1 MASLKDIRLRIDST
15 KNTQQITKAMK
26 LVSAAKLRRAQHN
39 ITNMRPYAVTL
50 KKVIANIAATQ
61 KVSHPLMSQSDV
73 NSTSVG
79 TDNKAKKVLLV
90 VLTSDRGLCGG
101 FNTNII
107 KFTEKYKQDH
117 TASLEKLDFI
127 FIGKRGLDY
136 FSKRNVAP
144 VESFLKLD
152 KEISYSLAK
161 NIAEKL
167 IKYFLDGSYD
177 EIRLVYNEFKSAISQ
192 IVVCETLLPVAIE
205 NSSFDVEG
213 NQFSK
218 DIIFDPSP
226 EAIIEELLKKH
237 FNLQV
242 YRAMSES
249 VASEHGA
256 RMSAMENATNN
267 AKEMINKLTLT
278 YNKLRQEKITTELT
292 EIVSGAEALK

>member
-26 LVSAAKLRRAQHN
+26 LVSAAKLRKAQNN

-50 KKVIANIAATQ
+50 KKVIANIAVTQ
-61 KVSHPLMSQSDV
+61 KVSHPLMAQATQENKKALSD
-73 NSTSVG
+73 
-79 TDNKAKKVLLV
+79 KKVLLV

-107 KFTEKYKQDH
+107 KFADKYRIEN
-117 TASLEKLDFI
+117 ASKLKKLDFI
-127 FIGKRGLDY
+127 FIGKRGLD
-136 FSKRNVAP
+136 FFAKRGIPSVDT
-144 VESFLKLD
+144 FLKLD
-152 KEISYSLAK
+152 KEISFTMAK
-161 NIAEKL
+161 GIAEKL
-167 IKYFLDGSYD
+167 VKFYLDGQYD
-177 EIRLVYNEFKSAISQ
+177 EIQLIYNEFKSAISQ
-192 IVVCETLLPVAIE
+192 AVVCETILPIE
-205 NSSFDVEG
+205 VEQTSFDTEG
-213 NQFSK
+213 SQFSK

-226 EAIIEELLKKH
+226 EAIVSELLKKH

-267 AKEMINKLTLT
+267 AKDMINKLTLN
-278 YNKLRQEKITTELT
+278 YNKARQEKITTELI
-292 EIVSGAEALK
+292 EIVSGAEALKG